1 MFVSHSD
8 YQAIET
14 VDPKEMEISSKNVI
28 LEEGKSTSHRESLS
42 PGKGVHIAPRDQ
54 SVT

>member
-14 VDPKEMEISSKNVI
+14 VDPKEMEISSGLSCWIKGKALAI
-28 LEEGKSTSHRESLS
+28 KKTCLLE
-42 PGKGVHIAPRDQ
+42 RDFKQ
-54 SVT
+54 F